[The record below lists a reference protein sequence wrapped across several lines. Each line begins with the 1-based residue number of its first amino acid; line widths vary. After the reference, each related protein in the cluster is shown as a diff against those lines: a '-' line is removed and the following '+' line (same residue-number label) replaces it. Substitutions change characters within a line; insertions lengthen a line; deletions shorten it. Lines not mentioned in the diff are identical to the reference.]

1 MTPPGFSLPSRSA
14 ASIIARP
21 IRSLTEPSGLNSS
34 ALAYTGVRVD
44 PVTRL
49 RRMSGVLPFVSS
61 TFAYGRA
68 WARGALLLI
77 SPAGRR
83 AHRLARV
90 HAEADGHARPRGHPA
105 IRPAGGREAPLPW
118 NEHRGGVELAHAARH
133 VDPRSEE
140 R

>member
-21 IRSLTEPSGLNSS
+21 IRSLTEPPGLKNS

-49 RRMSGVLPFVSS
+49 RRMSGVHPMVSS

-77 SPAGRR
+77 SPSGRR
-83 AHRLARV
+83 AHRLERV
-90 HAEADGHARPRGHPA
+90 HAEADGHARPCGHPA
-105 IRPAGGREAPLPW
+105 IRPAGGREAQLPCTA
-118 NEHRGGVELAHAARH
+118 HSGGVEQIGSASCREW
-133 VDPRSEE
+133 VT
-140 R
+140 